1 MQISYSPH
9 PASFKAGLKKLLQD
23 FPKHRARIMER
34 PFAQLPWKNL
44 EPLKHLK
51 AKPTFKHIAVV
62 GMGGSSLGTKAL
74 AQALQGE
81 SLVFLDNIH
90 PDFISQKLAQL
101 DLKKTLFLLMSKSGE
116 TIEVL
121 SLAKVLLSKISS
133 SKNFLAITDNK
144 GSSLG
149 KLAQQKKIPIFQSDA
164 DIPGRFSVLSLVGLL
179 PAALAGLPFQEIL
192 NGAQKASWTKAY
204 LLACHQYL
212 HFMNHKNISVI
223 FPYHEFLSD
232 AADWYIQLLAES
244 IGKSKKIGVTPTKAL
259 GVKDQHSQLQL
270 FLDGPEDKFFIFVR
284 PQNGH
289 SDHKIPGKKYS
300 LGKLFNAEYLGVK
313 QAFLKRKKPFCELNL
328 EALSPA
334 AVGEMLFFLELE
346 VGFLGQMFGV
356 NFENQPAVELSKKI
370 TKTLLS

>member
-1 MQISYSPH
+1 MQTSYSPH
-9 PASFKAGLKKLLQD
+9 STSFKAGLKKLLHD
-23 FPKHRARIMER
+23 FPKHRAKLMKR
-34 PFAQLPWKNL
+34 PFAELPWRNL
-44 EPLKHLK
+44 EPLKHLH

-74 AQALQGE
+74 AQALQCE

-133 SKNFLAITDNK
+133 PKHFLAITDSK
-144 GSSLG
+144 ESSLG

-164 DIPGRFSVLSLVGLL
+164 NVPGRFSVLSLIGLL

-192 NGAQKASWTKAY
+192 GGAQKASWPKAY
-204 LLACHQYL
+204 MLACYQYI
-212 HFMNHKNISVI
+212 HFMSRKNISVI

-244 IGKSKKIGVTPTKAL
+244 IGKSKKIGITPTKAL

-284 PQNGH
+284 TQHGNT
-289 SDHKIPGKKYS
+289 DYKISGKKYT
-300 LGKLFNAEYLGVK
+300 LEKLFNAEYLGVK
-313 QAFLKRKKPFCELNL
+313 QAFLKRKKPFCEISV

-346 VGFLGQMFGV
+346 VGFLGQMLGI